1 MNDQR
6 KYYEE
11 KEIHRKEGKKKMRG
25 KEKAKRFLAL
35 LLAFSMIF
43 TSSSMNVL
51 AATIIGGYKNSD
63 KQTTEVG
70 DADQSET
77 QASETQTPETNEDGT
92 EVRLNTVTFSTDGHA
107 HVVIN
112 GATVDSTANARD
124 GKIVFDVA
132 AENGYAIESVLV
144 DKSIPART
152 QEDGSYI
159 IEGILTDETTVDVT
173 TVAVETESE
182 SETESETEA
191 AMPEFTKSGTCDG
204 ITANVH
210 AEEGVFPEGT
220 ELELKALTEDQ
231 KAAMASAAGC
241 EATDILGL
249 DITFKYEGKEIQ
261 PEGPVSVTFA
271 AAEIATTDVD
281 TVYHINDGGAV
292 EEVEA
297 NQNGESLGFTSDS
310 FSPYGVAVTSENNE
324 NATYTVKVGETIT
337 IQGTSGYYDSYYSSW
352 ESDDNSVAS
361 VSPSRGASSTEVT
374 GKKSGRVTITHKYT
388 TYTGYR
394 KNNTETFTVLV
405 VSAEEPTALSI
416 SGADTV
422 KAFSSISLTPVFTPS
437 NAHADVI
444 WSSSKTNIATVD
456 ANGIVTGVSAG
467 TTTITALATGKDDV
481 QLIATK
487 EVTVER
493 VTETTDDSQ
502 FYYLLTPTSDP
513 ASNDTTQWGPNLGTG
528 TVNVTNA
535 TWENNKNT
543 FANVGGRVVSW
554 PSGIGTDNGDGTLT
568 LTANSTA
575 WNNIFENYKTSVEN
589 EVGMEIT
596 KDDIESITLI
606 PYKISKNNYSTP
618 DKHVDC
624 TVSIKCKKIVTATYK
639 LWDVGSTGYVFQEA
653 YNYRANAGRTTE
665 PTKSY
670 PTTKTVGGKQYTL
683 VGWYDNEALS
693 GEAVSFPYVMEGSNK
708 TFYAKYVRSDLKYTV
723 NYYLNGT
730 TTKVA
735 LSKTESNL
743 SEGATAIE
751 SPIDITGYTKVS
763 GASQTITIGS
773 GTNEINFYYYKN
785 VTLTANSDTKT
796 YNGQEQSVSGYTYT
810 GAPEGVKFSGV
821 TAGATGIDVGEYPA
835 TFSEGT
841 VGKVDTT
848 EKYFVEKV
856 EDGQL
861 VITPKETQIV
871 ITAASDKKVYD
882 GTALTNDGYTYTEG
896 VLESGDVLTAVV
908 EGSRTNA
915 GSSANAV
922 TGYKVMRDGT
932 DVTGNYTFGESV
944 NGTLEVTKRGLSIT
958 ADSDSKEYDGTA
970 LTKNSYAITGG
981 SLAAGDALKEVT
993 VSGSIVNKGTEANVA
1008 GNAVIKNAAEEDV
1021 TGNYDISY
1029 NDGQLEITARPL
1041 TITADSDGKT
1051 YDGTPL
1057 TKNSYTVTNG
1067 TLAGGDRIASVEIEG
1082 SITYAG
1088 SVPNVAKNAVIRNAA
1103 EEDATGNYAITYV
1116 AGTLTVSANENE
1128 IIITA
1133 DSDSKEYDGTP
1144 LTKNSYSYTQGVLAE
1159 GDVLTAVVEGSIT
1172 EVGTADNVVTSY
1184 KVMRGNKDVTDQY
1197 TFRESVNG
1205 TLEVTKRGLSIT
1217 AGSDI
1222 KEYDGTALTKNSYA
1236 ITSGTLADGDAIGS
1250 VKVEGSITD
1259 VGTKPNVASD
1269 AVIKRGDKDVTGNY
1283 EISYKPGTL
1292 EITKK
1297 AAVIT
1302 ITAASDEKVYDGTAL
1317 TNDGY
1322 TYTEGVLESGDV
1334 LTAVVEGSQ
1343 TNAGSSANVVTG
1355 YKVMRDGTDV
1365 TGNYTFGESVNG
1377 TLEVTKR
1384 PLTVTANDKSA
1395 KYTGS
1400 EIKADADG
1408 YTVSAETPVADGET
1422 VSVAAING
1430 GKTYVGE
1437 YEDELTISKSDVT
1450 ISRDGVDVTAN
1461 YEIAT
1466 VLGKLTITGD
1476 PIIPEKT
1483 TPEVTSNYK
1492 LGDEIPFTITVKNVS
1507 KAAAKDITVTDPDAT
1522 IVDSDDYDIVAG
1534 AAKISVLEPGAEVK
1548 VNAVHVV
1555 TEADILAGTVDNHA
1569 TVKAEDKEYPVTA
1582 KTNDIEGV
1590 DTTLVVE
1597 KTSDVAEGTAAKLD
1611 QVITYTIK
1619 VTNKGNVTYKNVVV
1633 EDELEGLTITGT
1645 TKGVIKGRTVK
1656 INALA
1661 VGDTVE
1667 ITATYKVTE
1676 ADITAGQVI
1685 NVATAKADPVKD
1697 PKEDTTKVPENSG
1710 SKTDLTDKSA
1720 PSLGVVKEASEPK
1733 DGKAYTLGEKVTYT
1747 ITVTNNGNVT
1757 IKDIVVEDALT
1768 GLKENVKQLKP
1779 IGSGTSTENI
1789 NFVKFTT
1796 THTITQEDI
1805 LKGTY
1810 VNVATAKGTDPS
1822 GNPVEGED
1830 EESITPEDINTT
1842 LTVKKISDVAEN
1854 AKAALGQTI
1863 HYTITVKNDG
1873 NVDYSNV
1880 VVTDKLAGLK
1890 NIKADAENATVSED
1904 GTVTIPT
1911 LAVGQTVSITGE
1923 YTVTTEDILNGS
1935 VLNTVTVKGDDI
1947 PDPKDPEKPKT
1958 PEGGDEVE
1966 DITEDPNPSVAITK
1980 ETTSKPADAAGYA
1993 EAEKITYKIQ
2003 ATNTG
2008 NVTLHDVV
2016 ITDEKTGDTWN
2027 VGTLEPNATTD
2038 AYDASYKVTQED
2050 ILVGEVEN
2058 TAVIVGIPEQKEKEA
2073 EIMTLGLDE
2082 AVPDNT
2088 DTVTDS
2094 ATVKDPTVKKSS
2106 ALQVT
2111 KTVTSKGST
2120 ITVDGKDV
2128 TGYRVGDTI
2137 EYNIHVKNTGNLTLT
2152 NVVVN
2157 DVPTLATGSPNGSI
2171 VIAPSTDN
2179 TYTVDGSKAT
2189 IATLTPGAEVDI
2201 KASYLVMAGDGTLK
2215 GNELSNAAFV
2225 TGTSPDKDNPQ
2236 PGDSSKTDP
2245 APIEPEP
2252 DEGNGAM
2259 EGSIT
2264 VTKMITTS
2272 DGKTPKDGVDAVI
2285 KVGLY
2290 DNASFS
2296 GQPIKTNTI
2305 TISRGTSGNTVFDEL
2320 DNTAGTVYY
2329 VAELDENGKPIV
2341 GGSAHLKGY
2350 GVPSYS
2356 ANCKAGINPTTTKD
2370 TAASIVNPLAAD
2382 STGNGDKND
2391 NSNSSTTSN
2400 NSNTSTS
2407 TKAAKTGDNTN
2418 MMLYWMLLGMA
2429 ILAGCVAVVYRKRK
2443 ER

>member
-871 ITAASDKKVYD
+871 ITAASDK
-882 GTALTNDGYTYTEG
+882 
-896 VLESGDVLTAVV
+896 
-908 EGSRTNA
+908 
-915 GSSANAV
+915 
-922 TGYKVMRDGT
+922 
-932 DVTGNYTFGESV
+932 
-944 NGTLEVTKRGLSIT
+944 
-958 ADSDSKEYDGTA
+958 
-970 LTKNSYAITGG
+970 
-981 SLAAGDALKEVT
+981 
-993 VSGSIVNKGTEANVA
+993 
-1008 GNAVIKNAAEEDV
+1008 
-1021 TGNYDISY
+1021 
-1029 NDGQLEITARPL
+1029 
-1041 TITADSDGKT
+1041 
-1051 YDGTPL
+1051 
-1057 TKNSYTVTNG
+1057 
-1067 TLAGGDRIASVEIEG
+1067 
-1082 SITYAG
+1082 
-1088 SVPNVAKNAVIRNAA
+1088 
-1103 EEDATGNYAITYV
+1103 
-1116 AGTLTVSANENE
+1116 
-1128 IIITA
+1128 
-1133 DSDSKEYDGTP
+1133 
-1144 LTKNSYSYTQGVLAE
+1144 
-1159 GDVLTAVVEGSIT
+1159 
-1172 EVGTADNVVTSY
+1172 
-1184 KVMRGNKDVTDQY
+1184 
-1197 TFRESVNG
+1197 
-1205 TLEVTKRGLSIT
+1205 
-1217 AGSDI
+1217 
-1222 KEYDGTALTKNSYA
+1222 
-1236 ITSGTLADGDAIGS
+1236 
-1250 VKVEGSITD
+1250 
-1259 VGTKPNVASD
+1259 
-1269 AVIKRGDKDVTGNY
+1269 
-1283 EISYKPGTL
+1283 
-1292 EITKK
+1292 
-1297 AAVIT
+1297 
-1302 ITAASDEKVYDGTAL
+1302 KVYDGTAL